1 VKEIP
6 QGYVTLH
13 DSKNQNNNNFIEKV
27 ESSYSKTIDAILN
40 HPYLAAL
47 EKKEIKREK
56 LQIFVCE
63 QYHIIRND
71 RRNFAFM
78 ISKASD
84 DVAAELFTDCLSAET
99 KALESL
105 ALLAQEL
112 GISDSR
118 DKIESYEPL
127 AGCHAYTNYLTRL
140 AVYGS
145 DAEILA
151 AILVDFPVWGAN
163 CSKISSFLK
172 KNHGFTNS
180 SCMFFDQ
187 FATPLPEEFIEKSN
201 NLIIR
206 FNSSQKE
213 HAIQRAARLILD
225 YELLFWDTIYNYSI

>member
-1 VKEIP
+1 
-6 QGYVTLH
+6 VTLH
-13 DSKNQNNNNFIEKV
+13 DSKNQNSNSFIEKLK
-27 ESSYSKTIDAILN
+27 SSYSKTIDAILN